1 MAPSLFGYND
11 YDEGE
16 RLVAKHVV
24 VIGAGQGGLSA
35 AIHLRLRGYTVL
47 VVHDNPVGGKAAAVE
62 IEGYRLD
69 PGPSI
74 VILPR
79 IYESVFVAAGR
90 KMSDY
95 LSFTR
100 LDPIS
105 RVLFEG
111 SEPLDLPADREE
123 CLRLVGS
130 IDKHD
135 RDSFATL
142 MQSLDTAAPHIDASV
157 FKHPYH
163 KPWQL
168 VDPHL
173 IATAMRFDVRKTY
186 RELVDGMFRSPLL
199 RAFFYGFPSYGGQ
212 TYDSKAPGALMIPYL
227 MIQEGVFY
235 PVGGVAAIPKA
246 FEKLAREL
254 GVEFRQG
261 KAIGLRTKGDR
272 TTAVLLQGGEAIEA
286 DAVVSNAD
294 RMQVQ
299 GWLGRRTDVT
309 PSLSYFTVHWGV
321 RADMKGL
328 EHHTLLVP
336 KDFERGF
343 EDLYRHRKFPRP
355 PIVYLNATSRLD
367 PSTAPPGRTNLFAVV
382 TAPAQE
388 PHLEWTKDCDTYRN
402 IVVQEIAKFGWDI
415 DALGFDFERIQ
426 SPDVFAARDGNHR
439 GSLYGPDEKERLFG
453 GLFPLRCCDESIK
466 NLFYCGGSVQPGAGL
481 PMVTLSGKFA
491 AEMV

>member
-1 MAPSLFGYND
+1 MS
-11 YDEGE
+11 
-16 RLVAKHVV
+16 KHVV

-35 AIHLRLRGYTVL
+35 AIHLRLSGHRVL
-47 VVHDNPVGGKAAAVE
+47 VVHDGPAGGKAAAQVV
-62 IEGYRLD
+62 EGYRLD

-79 IYESVFVAAGR
+79 IYEAVFAAAGR
-90 KMSDY
+90 KMEDY
-95 LSFTR
+95 LRFTR

-105 RVLFEG
+105 RVIFEG
-111 SEPLDLPADREE
+111 EAPLDLPADREE
-123 CLRLVGS
+123 CLRLVGE
-130 IDKHD
+130 IDSRD
-135 RDSFATL
+135 RESFAAL
-142 MQSLDTAAPHIDASV
+142 MGSLEAIAPHIDASV

-168 VDPHL
+168 ADPHL
-173 IATAMRFDVRKTY
+173 IATAMKFDMRKTY

-235 PVGGVAAIPKA
+235 PEGGVAAIPAA
-246 FEKLAREL
+246 FERLAREL

-261 KAIGLRTKGDR
+261 RATGLRTKGDR
-272 TTAVLLQGGEAIEA
+272 TTAVILEGGEEIDA

-294 RMQVQ
+294 RMQVH
-299 GWLGRRTDVT
+299 GWLGRPIDVA

-321 RADMKGL
+321 RSKMEGL
-328 EHHTLLVP
+328 GHHTLLVP
-336 KDFERGF
+336 KSFEKGF
-343 EDLYRHRKFPRP
+343 EDLYRRREFPRP
-355 PIVYLNATSRLD
+355 PIVYLNATSLLD
-367 PSTAPPGRTNLFAVV
+367 PATAPSGRTNLFAVV

-388 PHLEWTKDCDTYRN
+388 THLDWTRDHALYRDL
-402 IVVQEIAKFGWDI
+402 IVREIQRFGWDL
-415 DALGFDFERIQ
+415 DALDLDFERIQ
-426 SPDVFAARDGNHR
+426 SPDVFARRDGNHK

-453 GLFPLRCCDESIK
+453 GLFPLRCRDESIR

-481 PMVTLSGKFA
+481 PMVTLSGRFA

>member
-1 MAPSLFGYND
+1 M
-11 YDEGE
+11 
-16 RLVAKHVV
+16 VKHVV

-35 AIHLRLRGYTVL
+35 AIHLRLRGHRVL
-47 VVHDNPVGGKAAAVE
+47 VVHDGPVGGKAAAIQ

-79 IYESVFVAAGR
+79 LYEAVFSAAGR
-90 KMSDY
+90 RVSDY
-95 LSFTR
+95 LRFTR

-111 SEPLDLPADREE
+111 ESPLDLPADREE
-123 CLRLVGS
+123 CLRLIGS
-130 IDKHD
+130 IDPHD
-135 RDSFATL
+135 RESFAKL
-142 MQSLDTAAPHIDASV
+142 MQALDAAAPHIDASV

-168 VDPHL
+168 ADPHL
-173 IATAMRFDVRKTY
+173 LATAMRFDVRKTY

-235 PVGGVAAIPKA
+235 PEGGVAAIPAA
-246 FEKLAREL
+246 FERLAREL

-261 KAIGLRTKGDR
+261 KATGLRTKGDR
-272 TTAVLLQGGEAIEA
+272 TTAVLLEGGEAIEA

-294 RMQVQ
+294 RMQVH
-299 GWLGRRTDVT
+299 GWLGRTTDVA

-321 RADMKGL
+321 RAEMKEL

-336 KDFERGF
+336 KEFEKGF
-343 EDLYRHRKFPRP
+343 EDLYRRREFPRP

-382 TAPAQE
+382 TVPAQE
-388 PHLEWTKDCDTYRN
+388 PHLDWTQDQTKYRDL
-402 IVVQEIAKFGWDI
+402 VAKEIARFGWDV

-426 SPDVFAARDGNHR
+426 SPDLFATRDGNHR
-439 GSLYGPDEKERLFG
+439 GSLYGPDETQRLFG
-453 GLFPLRCCDESIK
+453 GLFPLRCHDETIK

-491 AEMV
+491 AELV